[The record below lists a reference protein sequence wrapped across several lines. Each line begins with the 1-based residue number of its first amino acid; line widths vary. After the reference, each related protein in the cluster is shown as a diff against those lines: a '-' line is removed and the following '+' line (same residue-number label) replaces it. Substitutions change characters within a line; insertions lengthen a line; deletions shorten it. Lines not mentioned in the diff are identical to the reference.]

1 MATNRNE
8 LWRIPESGGEPVKVA
23 DLRTAAYYEIAQLL
37 PDGRNVLAVGSSQRP
52 GQPIRADSAVEVLSL
67 ADGTSKTLVRGGSS
81 PRYVPTGH
89 LLYVSGGTLFAA
101 PFDVNALEMR
111 GTAVPILDDV
121 QFNAGNGRSA
131 LSFSRDGTLAYRKG
145 GRLDGLLALA
155 ARSRIE
161 WIDAAGR
168 RIPVTSR
175 TGPYSRPRLSP
186 DGNRLALL
194 VTEPNDRNEW
204 ILDVRRDGMTKVTFG
219 SLSVSTTAWSA
230 DGQYVFM
237 GSGGSGIHW
246 ARADGSGEPQV
257 LLADA
262 GSLPFVSSFS
272 RVANRLSYSFTGGD
286 RSFGASTIFT
296 VPLTEEG
303 GRWKAGKPEL
313 FFESAVRNDTP
324 EFSPDGRWIAYATN
338 ESGRNEVNVRPF
350 PSPGGGQ
357 GAKSQISTDGG
368 ETPRWSR
375 TGNELLYES
384 ANRIM
389 SVRYTVNGDTFVADK
404 PRVRVDKLESAG
416 GWDLAPD
423 GRIVAVVPIEAPA
436 PPPAP
441 HTVVVLQNFFDELRR
456 RVGPP

>member
-1 MATNRNE
+1 MGRPIQNRRVGEDGTIVATNRNE

-131 LSFSRDGTLAYRKG
+131 LSFSRDGTLVYRKG
-145 GRLDGLLALA
+145 GRLDGFLALA

-168 RIPVTSR
+168 RTPVTSR

-272 RVANRLSYSFTGGD
+272 RVANRLWTPSQAAT
-286 RSFGASTIFT
+286 GASAHPRSSRFRSRKK
-296 VPLTEEG
+296 VAV
-303 GRWKAGKPEL
+303 GRRESPSCFSSRRFATRRRSSRPTAAGLP
-313 FFESAVRNDTP
+313 
-324 EFSPDGRWIAYATN
+324 
-338 ESGRNEVNVRPF
+338 
-350 PSPGGGQ
+350 
-357 GAKSQISTDGG
+357 
-368 ETPRWSR
+368 TPRTS
-375 TGNELLYES
+375 
-384 ANRIM
+384 
-389 SVRYTVNGDTFVADK
+389 
-404 PRVRVDKLESAG
+404 
-416 GWDLAPD
+416 
-423 GRIVAVVPIEAPA
+423 
-436 PPPAP
+436 
-441 HTVVVLQNFFDELRR
+441 
-456 RVGPP
+456 RVGTR